1 MNSCWII
8 IPPEIKND
16 EFYHYIINLIS
27 SSTDIKTIL
36 EIGASAGDGS
46 TEAFQL
52 GKMNKDIKLFSI
64 EVCTERF
71 NVLKNR
77 YLYDNNFFPYNVSSV
92 SISDFSTK
100 ETVCSFY
107 NCTKTVLNDYPL
119 DLILSWHDKDTEY
132 VVKNN
137 IEQAGIN
144 KIKIDHN
151 IDTFDCVLIDGSEFT
166 GINELEQIHGAKYIL
181 LDDIRGFKNYDN
193 HHKLKNDDKYMCIKE
208 NYVVRN
214 GFSVFKLK

>member
-1 MNSCWII
+1 MNSGWII

-27 SSTDIKTIL
+27 KSTDIKTIL

-71 NVLKNR
+71 NILKER
-77 YLYDNNFFPYNVSSV
+77 YQHDNNFFPYNVSSV
-92 SISDFSTK
+92 SISEFSTK
-100 ETVCSFY
+100 DTISNFY

-119 DLILSWHDKDTEY
+119 DLILSWHDIDTEY

-144 KIKIDHN
+144 KIKINHN
-151 IDTFDCVLIDGSEFT
+151 INNFDCVLIDGSEFT
-166 GINELEQIHGAKYIL
+166 GINELDQIYGATYIL

-208 NYVVRN
+208 NHVVRN